1 MPMILKSQM
10 LLIPRSISPALAGPH
25 LDVVKPWVLAI
36 LLVVLAW
43 TPRLDAND
51 DLIQARPESSVA
63 TAFLVAPGYLVT
75 AHHAI
80 KGKQKIYIAPE
91 REGTFTIAEV
101 VGYSEALDIALIRAS
116 VKGREL
122 TIGHWQTF
130 PRGAETYVIGFPKIG
145 QLVSEKRITTGIYNG
160 LQRFGS
166 RQDWFQL
173 SAEIH
178 KGNSGSPVIGSDG
191 RVYGVISH
199 KLDAQKIASQYGDL
213 PQNVN
218 FALKSDR
225 LLDFLAVYDINVA
238 SAVFNSEK
246 LSRPFEVY
254 RDYESSI
261 FLLLGTNE

>member
-1 MPMILKSQM
+1 MS
-10 LLIPRSISPALAGPH
+10 LIRRSINPALAGRH
-25 LDVVKPWVLAI
+25 LDGVKSLVLAVV
-36 LLVVLAW
+36 LVALAW
-43 TPRLDAND
+43 TPWLGAND
-51 DLIQARPESSVA
+51 DLIQSRPESSVA

-91 REGTFTIAEV
+91 RDGTFTIAEV
-101 VGYSEALDIALIRAS
+101 VGFSEVLDIALIRAS

-122 TIGHWQTF
+122 KIGHWQTF
-130 PRGAETYVIGFPKIG
+130 PRGAEAYVIGFPKIG
-145 QLVSEKRITTGIYNG
+145 QLVSEKRITTGIFNG
-160 LQRFGS
+160 LQRFGH

-178 KGNSGSPVIGSDG
+178 KGNSGSPVIGPDG
-191 RVYGVISH
+191 KVYGVISH

-225 LLDFLAVYDINVA
+225 LIDFLAVYNIDYG
-238 SAVFNSEK
+238 SAAFDPSN

-254 RDYESSI
+254 RDYETSI
-261 FLLLGTNE
+261 FLLLGTSE